1 MKTQDKNIHKKN
13 PVGNHGV
20 LFGDGE
26 DGGKVKEASA
36 RSLIR
41 CL

>member
-1 MKTQDKNIHKKN
+1 MFIKRN

-20 LFGDGE
+20 LFRDGE

-41 CL
+41 YL